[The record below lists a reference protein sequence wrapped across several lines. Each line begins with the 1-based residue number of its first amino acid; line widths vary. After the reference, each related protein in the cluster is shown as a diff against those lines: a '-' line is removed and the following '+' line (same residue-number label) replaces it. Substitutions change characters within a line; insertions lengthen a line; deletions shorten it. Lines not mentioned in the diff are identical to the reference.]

1 MSCSDTDTPVMNEN
15 FTFRYKAVMGDFQ
28 RHRPSKRRTFIHV
41 LIIWFFAILSALP
54 NVFLYEFKFVRN
66 TYYGIKPYCSTHNSM
81 WKLAKFRNNQ
91 FQGIISN
98 LGSTYFRSYFDIYIF
113 ATLIYQ
119 YLAPL
124 IILSFAY
131 TLMSMK
137 LSKNP
142 TPGVGNEC
150 NTKKKSIKMMIVIVI
165 VFAITWLPYQVFCT
179 LKVLWIDFNK

>member
-1 MSCSDTDTPVMNEN
+1 MTPKGHYEINWPLIGVDI
-15 FTFRYKAVMGDFQ
+15 FRYKAVMGDFQ

-54 NVFLYEFKFVRN
+54 NVFLYEFKYVRN

-131 TLMSMK
+131 TIMSMK

-142 TPGVGNEC
+142 TPGYGN
-150 NTKKKSIKMMIVIVI
+150 TGWG
-165 VFAITWLPYQVFCT
+165 VFKRGVQ
-179 LKVLWIDFNK
+179 N